1 MLGGLKVALA
11 ERQSMVKSYKTQ
23 LAVKKLREDQQK
35 TETDMNKS
43 HAIELELK
51 ELQMQINDDRQT
63 II

>member
-1 MLGGLKVALA
+1 
-11 ERQSMVKSYKTQ
+11 MVKSYKTQ

-35 TETDMNKS
+35 SETDMNKS

-51 ELQMQINDDRQT
+51 ELQIQINGDRQT